1 MYVLVCESGIQNAS
15 RGVFVL
21 WGNNV
26 VMLSDPD
33 NGSRYVC
40 FFDMFLFYTTYT
52 TFYHHIPNT
61 L

>member
-40 FFDMFLFYTTYT
+40 FC
-52 TFYHHIPNT
+52 
-61 L
+61 